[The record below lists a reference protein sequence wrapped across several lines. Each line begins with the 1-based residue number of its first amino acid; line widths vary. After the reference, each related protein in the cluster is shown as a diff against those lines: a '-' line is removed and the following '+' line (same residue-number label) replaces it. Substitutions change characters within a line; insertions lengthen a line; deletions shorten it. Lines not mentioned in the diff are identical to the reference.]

1 MIEEDANLQ
10 QTAAIA
16 DHLIPTLANYL
27 RKNDLSDGD
36 YARMREVVSCFYCFI
51 LYIMY
56 LHMSGTNL
64 VTVVSDLVQATF
76 LVCNIEKNIHST

>member
-27 RKNDLSDGD
+27 RKNNLNDEE
-36 YARMREVVSCFYCFI
+36 YARMREVAYS
-51 LYIMY
+51 
-56 LHMSGTNL
+56 
-64 VTVVSDLVQATF
+64 F
-76 LVCNIEKNIHST
+76 LRLITIEIIKGASRVNFGSAVMGAN